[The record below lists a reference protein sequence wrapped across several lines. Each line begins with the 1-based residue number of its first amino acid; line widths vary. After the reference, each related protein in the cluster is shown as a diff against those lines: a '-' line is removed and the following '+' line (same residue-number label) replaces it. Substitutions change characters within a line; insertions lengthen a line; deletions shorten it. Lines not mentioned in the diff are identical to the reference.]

1 MKTTQYTKQAQKGLA
16 KMPRP
21 QAKKMHQAL
30 TEIAN
35 GKTREKS
42 ITKLHGEDGYRLRRG
57 GYRAIYLV
65 TKNGIKVLRINPRGD
80 AYK

>member
-1 MKTTQYTKQAQKGLA
+1 
-16 KMPRP
+16 MPRP
-21 QAKKMHQAL
+21 QAKKMHKAL

-57 GYRAIYLV
+57 GYRAIYLA
-65 TKNGIKVLRINPRGD
+65 TKNSIKVLRIKPRGD